1 MIALTDEIAGKV
13 MGELHTLTKQ
23 IDAQKKQVL
32 DSAEAIKKAA
42 DLIKKNSDDAV
53 KNVKETT
60 YQVQLE
66 CAAEFEVR
74 LAGSVAKTLNAVAG
88 AVATKAAMQW
98 VVAGL
103 VVAGLLIVF
112 AGGTGYM
119 LGKNAGNAMGYTE
132 AKDEKAAAAW
142 ANTPEG
148 RTAYR
153 FAQSGELMRL
163 TRCSEK
169 GWKIEKGIC
178 FPHPA
183 KVEETGRLLVSGWT
197 IP

>member
-1 MIALTDEIAGKV
+1 MVALTDEIAGKV

-23 IDAQKKQVL
+23 IDDQKRQVL
-32 DSAEAIKKAA
+32 GSADAIRKAA
-42 DLIKKNSDDAV
+42 DLIKQNSDDAV

-60 YQVQLE
+60 YQAQLK

-98 VVAGL
+98 VVAGV
-103 VVAGLLIVF
+103 VVAGLLTVF
-112 AGGTGYM
+112 AGGTGY
-119 LGKNAGNAMGYTE
+119 LVGKNAGNAMGYADARE
-132 AKDEKAAAAW
+132 EIAAAAW

-148 RTAYR
+148 RTAYQL
-153 FAQSGELMRL
+153 AKAGSIEKLA
-163 TRCSEK
+163 RCNRP
-169 GWKIEKGIC
+169 GWKVTSGVC
-178 FPHPA
+178 YVFAA
-183 KVEETGRLLVSGWT
+183 KDGNVYGWQ